1 MLSASCHLHAASVEN
16 LARDLKVA
24 ETDVERAQFD
34 ERSKRE
40 EWKVVTRAAKA
51 KRDEVEELERL
62 VLRLEQLRLDALVSR
77 SIRFTDLC
85 SVCCDW
91 SQFCGSVVRVGSSC
105 ASMLW

>member
-1 MLSASCHLHAASVEN
+1 MEN

-62 VLRLEQLRLDALVSR
+62 VLRLEQLRLDALVR
-77 SIRFTDLC
+77 SQPVRFPLPC
-85 SVCCDW
+85 GWRPESV
-91 SQFCGSVVRVGSSC
+91 S
-105 ASMLW
+105 LI